1 VSAGAQVAVERL
13 SAAFAARDVE
23 AALACFV
30 PDHEI
35 GYAGSGP
42 DESATGRIPVR
53 QLLKEVFAREEAYSW
68 TVTTTTVHLYGET
81 AYVYAEVDGLV
92 RTDDGELTAFPYRI
106 SGLLEAIDG
115 AWLWRHCQGCQA
127 SAG

>member
-1 VSAGAQVAVERL
+1 MGVRSAVERL

-35 GYAGSGP
+35 GYAGSELG
-42 DESATGRIPVR
+42 ESATGRIAVA
-53 QLLKEVFAREEAYSW
+53 QLLKEVFARDEAYSW
-68 TVTTTTVHLYGET
+68 TVTTTTVHLYDET

-92 RTDDGELTAFPYRI
+92 RTDAGELTEFPYRI
-106 SGLLEAIDG
+106 SGLLEAVDG
-115 AWLWRHCQGCQA
+115 AWLWRHCQGCEPA
-127 SAG
+127 TG